1 MFNHLDNLPPDPI
14 LGLTQAYKN
23 DQNPL
28 KVDLGAGIYKN
39 DVGQTPIMQAI
50 QQAQKQWMQE
60 ESTKAYAPPVGIGQ
74 FPQAIIEL
82 LLGKDHASV
91 KESRVISV
99 QTPGG
104 CGALRVAAGLLT
116 RCKDKVRIWVSAP
129 TWANH
134 IPLLSSAGIEL
145 VEYPYYD
152 FDNHGI
158 NFEAMM
164 DSLQQANEGDL
175 VLVHGCCHNPSGADL
190 SQDQWRQLATLFNEK
205 HLTPFVD
212 VAYQGLGDGLEE
224 DAWGLRYLAEQC
236 PEVIIAS
243 SCSKNFGLY
252 RERVGAVLVVAE
264 TQKAAEASR
273 GQLLNIAREIYSMP
287 PSHGAALVDIILHDD
302 NLATVWKK
310 ELTEMRER
318 ISGLR
323 TLFSEKLSAAGF
335 GDKYQY
341 IQKEKGMFSFLGI
354 NADQVNTLVNEY
366 SIYLVGSSRINV
378 AGLSE
383 TNVDYVV
390 DSLKAIS

>member
-116 RCKDKVRIWVSAP
+116 RCKDNVRIWVSAP

-354 NADQVNTLVNEY
+354 NPDQVSTLVNEY